1 VAEFYPDPQVLIGK
15 KVVIVANLKPRK
27 MRGQVSQG
35 MILSAEDTEGR
46 LEIVDAPKGMPNGAI
61 IA

>member
-1 VAEFYPDPQVLIGK
+1 LIGK